1 MVDLTRLRGLIA
13 ECELSQRK
21 VAHLMG
27 MAEKTFYNKM
37 KTGNF
42 LLSEAARL
50 IDILDIE
57 DPAAIFFADDPKAK
71 RKRKK

>member
-57 DPAAIFFADDPKAK
+57 EPAAIFFADDPKAK

>member
-57 DPAAIFFADDPKAK
+57 EPAAIFFADDPKSK

>member
-13 ECELSQRK
+13 ERELSQRK
-21 VAHLMG
+21 VAKMMLI
-27 MAEKTFYNKM
+27 AEKTFYNKM

-42 LLSEAARL
+42 LLSEAERL

-57 DPAAIFFADDPKAK
+57 DPAAIFFAGEP
-71 RKRKK
+71 KRKK